1 MSDNAPLLEISNVSK
16 AFPGVLALDNVSMSV
31 YRGEL
36 MALLGENGAGKSTLV
51 KILSGAY
58 QRDTGSIRVNGQ
70 ELPKSFTPSDAR
82 DLGIAIIY
90 QELSLLPHL
99 SIAENIYKGREPL
112 SIPALRVID
121 YKRMNQDAKERL
133 AQLKADRIP
142 VTTPVGSLSTPEQQ
156 LVEIASALAVNCS
169 VVIMDEPT
177 TALTS
182 EETQQLFGVIEAL
195 KQQNVTIIYIS
206 HRMDEIFQIA
216 DRATVLRDGKLVGT
230 VKIAETS
237 NAEIISMMTGREI
250 KDIADLVVRT
260 STTKPLE
267 SELLRVEGLGN
278 GRLLKDISFALN
290 ENEVLGIAGLVGSG
304 RSELVRMISGA
315 DKKVAGRVFV
325 SGKEVH
331 FRSPR
336 HALDHGIGYLSEN
349 RKTEGLN
356 LGLSLENN
364 IGLTDLASV
373 STAGVVNQKKLT
385 SVATAFIDRMKIR
398 GTPRT
403 RAVSLSG
410 GNQQKVVIAKWL
422 HVGCK
427 VLIFDEPTK
436 GIDVIAKSEVMT
448 IIQEFVATG
457 GRGAIVIS
465 SELEDLLTVCNRILV
480 MSKGRVTHVL
490 TNSEDLT
497 ADLLLDYVTR
507 GQ

>member
-1 MSDNAPLLEISNVSK
+1 MSENTPLLEISNVSK
-16 AFPGVLALDNVSMSV
+16 SFPGVLALDNVSMSV

-58 QRDTGSIRVNGQ
+58 TRDSGSICVDGR
-70 ELPKSFTPSDAR
+70 ELPKVFSPSDAR
-82 DLGIAIIY
+82 KLGIAIIY

-99 SIAENIYKGREPL
+99 SIAENIYKGREPFK
-112 SIPALRVID
+112 LRSLRMID

-133 AQLKADRIP
+133 AQLNAERLP
-142 VTTPVGSLSTPEQQ
+142 VTKQVGTLSTPEQQ
-156 LVEIASALAVNCS
+156 LVEIASALAGNCR

-177 TALTS
+177 TALTR
-182 EETQQLFGVIEAL
+182 EETQQLFDVIAAL

-216 DRATVLRDGKLVGT
+216 DRATVLRDGRLVGT
-230 VKIAETS
+230 VKIAETN
-237 NAEIISMMTGREI
+237 NAEIISMMTGRTLSELS
-250 KDIADLVVRT
+250 DLEVKSSSGQT
-260 STTKPLE
+260 LQ
-267 SELLRVEGLGN
+267 SELLRVEGIGD
-278 GRLLKDISFALN
+278 GHLLKNISFTLH

-315 DKKVAGRVFV
+315 NKRAAGKVFLAGKQI
-325 SGKEVH
+325 SI
-331 FRSPR
+331 RSPR
-336 HALDHGIGYLSEN
+336 QALAHGIGYLSEN

-356 LGLSLENN
+356 LGLTLENN
-364 IGLTDLASV
+364 IGMTDLGNV
-373 STAGVVNQKKLT
+373 SRIGVIDGKRLW
-385 SVATAFIDRMKIR
+385 SVAATYIDRMKIR
-398 GTPRT
+398 GTPKT
-403 RAVSLSG
+403 LAVSLSG
-410 GNQQKVVIAKWL
+410 GNQQKVAISKWL

-436 GIDVIAKSEVMT
+436 GIDVIAKSEVLS

-465 SELEDLLTVCNRILV
+465 SELEDLLRVCDRILV
-480 MSKGRVTHVL
+480 MSKGQLIHVL
-490 TNSEDLT
+490 DRQEMTEDQ
-497 ADLLLDYVTR
+497 LLHYVTR